1 MCRGMAWQ
9 SQAIPADGSKDGVL
23 TSAILKGKSRTG
35 IAGWMS
41 IYLRPCHPCHKSISS
56 SPITPLNVG
65 AVRIKTY
72 CRDGVTPPL
81 LLAFEQAM
89 PRSSSSRSRS
99 QGSLREQHTPRKR
112 FGQHFLADRNIVNK
126 IVRTAELEP
135 SSVVLEIGPGL
146 GHLTR
151 ALAQAGAQVVAV
163 EVDRELAARLRT
175 EFAETPNVHIVE
187 GDVLTQAPIEWLREA
202 GRQPPYI
209 VVANLPYYITSAI
222 LRYLLEA
229 PIPPTRIVA
238 MVQREVAQQ
247 ITARAP
253 HSNLLA
259 VSVQFYGTPT
269 IVANVPAGAFRPP
282 PQVDSAVVRID
293 VKGAAPAVNRKLFFQ
308 VVRAGF
314 GARRKQLHN
323 ALEHGLKLSRT
334 QVQSLLSRAGIA
346 PIRRAET
353 LTLEEW
359 MRLARVFE
367 LLEPH

>member
-1 MCRGMAWQ
+1 MWQ
-9 SQAIPADGSKDGVL
+9 IMP
-23 TSAILKGKSRTG
+23 
-35 IAGWMS
+35 
-41 IYLRPCHPCHKSISS
+41 HPS
-56 SPITPLNVG
+56 SP
-65 AVRIKTY
+65 
-72 CRDGVTPPL
+72 
-81 LLAFEQAM
+81 
-89 PRSSSSRSRS
+89 
-99 QGSLREQHTPRKR
+99 LRHRQTADRHIARKR
-112 FGQHFLADRNIVNK
+112 FGQHFLTDRNILDR
-126 IVRTAELEP
+126 IVRAANVQPTDT
-135 SSVVLEIGPGL
+135 VLEIGPGL
-146 GHLTR
+146 GNLTR
-151 ALAQAGAQVVAV
+151 ALSQAAAHVVAV
-163 EVDRELAARLRT
+163 EVDRDLTARLGE
-175 EFAETPNVHIVE
+175 EFADSNVKILE
-187 GDVLTQAPIEWLREA
+187 GDILRQEPERWLAQAHCA
-202 GRQPPYI
+202 PPYL